1 MKKEVPNK
9 INIPDSKYQL
19 FGYIA
24 SLAAAASYGVS
35 ANLAKAIVNDI
46 AAPLIATS
54 FALLFGFLILTTI
67 YHKHLINIKNINKKT
82 FIFLFLA
89 GMAGSTGVGSQYY
102 AMNNAPVFVV
112 APITGS
118 YPLFAIFFSF
128 LFLRKVEKQNLSTL
142 IGAVMIILGVTLII
156 LSK

>member
-1 MKKEVPNK
+1 MEISNSKKK
-9 INIPDSKYQL
+9 L
-19 FGYIA
+19 FGYLA
-24 SLAAAASYGVS
+24 SLGAAGSYGIS
-35 ANLAKAIVNDI
+35 ANLAKSIVNDI
-46 AAPLIATS
+46 ADPIIATT
-54 FALLFGFLILTTI
+54 FALFFGFAVLVTI
-67 YHKHLINIKNINKKT
+67 YHKQLVNIKKINKKT
-82 FIFLFLA
+82 FLFLFLA

-102 AMNNAPVFVV
+102 AMNNAPVFIV

-128 LFLRKVEKQNLSTL
+128 LFLRKVEKQNISTL